1 MVRGVLFCFTFRP
14 LFFIFNMTITDLIQ
28 SATISA
34 IQALY
39 GETITPEQATPTVTR
54 KEFEGDY
61 TIVTFPFTRFAKK
74 KPGEIAE
81 ELGAHL
87 VKNVPQLDRFN
98 VVQGFLNL
106 VVADRFWTDFLSEIA
121 ENQDFGKQPKNG
133 QKVMIEFC
141 SPNTNKPLHLGHV
154 RNILL
159 GWSCSQIC
167 EAAGYEVKKV
177 QVINDRGIAICKSML
192 AWQKFADGATPES
205 TGTKSDHFVGDW
217 YVRFEQKFQEEYKA
231 WQAGEIGQ
239 KTLHE
244 KRKAD
249 QSDEQFF
256 KDFKNTYFN
265 EYSPLGKEAREMLL
279 RWEAGDPATMQLWQQ
294 MNQWVYDGFS
304 QTYQALG
311 VSFDKYYYESQTYL
325 LGKDI
330 VEQGLASGVFYKKED
345 GSVWADLTDA
355 KLDQKVVM
363 RSDGTS
369 VYITQDLGTAQQRYQ
384 DFGTEK
390 MVYVVADEQNY
401 HFQVLFE
408 ILKRLGEPYAAGLH
422 HLSYGMVDLPSG
434 KMKSRE
440 GTVVDADDLIS
451 EVINEAREA
460 SKERGEIAE
469 LDKAA
474 QEDILRKIGLAALK
488 FHIIK
493 VGPQKRMVFDPK
505 ESVDLQGQTGPY
517 IQNAY
522 VRILSVIRKAGNWKS
537 EIGNLTDEY
546 NQIQLQEKELIAQL
560 YRFPATIETAATN
573 YDPSEIANYCYDL
586 AKGFHKF
593 YTDLSILKAE
603 TDQAKAF
610 RLQLCAAV
618 ANTLKNGMELLGIEM
633 PERM

>member
-1 MVRGVLFCFTFRP
+1 
-14 LFFIFNMTITDLIQ
+14 MTITELIQ

-34 IQALY
+34 IKELY
-39 GETITPEQATPTVTR
+39 GETINAEQATPTVTR

-81 ELGAHL
+81 ELGAYL

-106 VVADRFWTDFLSEIA
+106 VVADSFWSDFLLQMA
-121 ENQDFGKQPKNG
+121 GNQDFGRAPKNG

-167 EAAGYEVKKV
+167 EAAGYEVVKV

-192 AWQKFADGATPES
+192 AWKKFAEGATPQS

-217 YVRFEQKFQEEYKA
+217 YVRFEQEFQDEYRT
-231 WQAGEIGQ
+231 WQGGPVGQ
-239 KTLHE
+239 QVLSE
-244 KRKAD
+244 KRKAGQED
-249 QSDEQFF
+249 KEFF

-265 EYSPLGKEAREMLL
+265 EYSQLGKEAREMLL
-279 RWEAGDPATMQLWQQ
+279 AWEAHDPATIALWNQ
-294 MNQWVYDGFS
+294 MNQWVYDGFEETFRS
-304 QTYQALG
+304 LG
-311 VSFDKYYYESQTYL
+311 VSFDKYYYESETYL

-330 VEQGLASGVFYKKED
+330 VEQGLASGVFYKKDD

-355 KLDQKVVM
+355 KLDHKVVM

-369 VYITQDLGTAQQRYQ
+369 VYITQDLGTAQMRYE

-422 HLSYGMVDLPSG
+422 HLSYGMVDLPTG

-440 GTVVDADDLIS
+440 GTVVDADDLVA
-451 EVINEAREA
+451 EVINEARAA
-460 SKERGEIAE
+460 SAERGEIVELPKAE
-469 LDKAA
+469 

-493 VGPQKRMVFDPK
+493 VTPQKRMVFDPK
-505 ESVDLQGQTGPY
+505 ESVDLQGQTGPH
-517 IQNAY
+517 IQYAY
-522 VRILSVIRKAGNWKS
+522 VRIKSVLRKASDFGLRIADFGLGDNPLSFLKGTS
-537 EIGNLTDEY
+537 IEP
-546 NQIQLQEKELIAQL
+546 QERDLIAQL
-560 YRFPATIETAATN
+560 YRFPATVQTAAAN

-586 AKGFHKF
+586 AKAFHRF
-593 YTDLSILKAE
+593 FTDLSILKAE
-603 TDQAKAF
+603 TAEAKAF

-618 ANTLKNGMELLGIEM
+618 ANVLKTGMGLLGIEM